1 MKKIT
6 FIVSAMLISVASFA
20 IVPATSGSST
30 VVVTNNGSSVFKL
43 YYKAIASG
51 KVKVSILDQDRNP
64 VFSETISKSNGFAR
78 PYNFSGLSE
87 GDYTIEVED
96 TSGKMVEKVSY
107 GSDKAEK
114 LVKVTKVAGNEG
126 KYLLTASSR
135 KADFIG
141 VKIFDSQGGLLLQQS
156 YPINGEFAQLFNL
169 KKIGTFTIQVEDSSG
184 VLKTISY

>member
-6 FIVSAMLISVASFA
+6 FVVSAMLISVASFA

-30 VVVTNNGSSVFKL
+30 VAVTNNGSSVFKL

-51 KVKVSILDQDRNP
+51 KVKVSILDANHNA

-107 GSDKAEK
+107 SSEKAQK
-114 LVKVTKVAGNEG
+114 LVKVTKVAGNES
-126 KYLLTASSR
+126 KYLLTVSSR

-141 VKIFDSQGGLLLQQS
+141 VKIFDSQGDLLLNQS
-156 YPINGEFAQLFNL
+156 YPVNGEFAQLFNL
-169 KKIGTFTIQVEDSSG
+169 KKIGAFTIQVEDGSG
-184 VLKTISY
+184 IIKTVSY